1 MDLKSIFEK
10 NKNIAVVGFSDKS
23 YRDSFNIARYLKS
36 KGFNVFGV
44 NPRLKGMNIEGI
56 QCYEKLEDIPEDIH
70 IVNVFR
76 NPEFLIDLVNEVS
89 KLKKKPNVIWTQLEV
104 INPEAKKI
112 AEERDFIYIENKCIF
127 VEHRNISLN

>member
-76 NPEFLIDLVNEVS
+76 NPECLVDLVNEVS